1 MKLSSSFTVV
11 IKTSSLQLPSLAG
24 TLIIKSMLQSAPKH
38 FIFILKIQKIFW
50 GGGTAPFPDPSSTSE
65 GDTLSPDPTHLASAR
80 FSRLWRSAFPFLFI
94 YDSNIASMPGKSAP
108 VDHIP
113 TSVIKSCVDD

>member
-1 MKLSSSFTVV
+1 MH
-11 IKTSSLQLPSLAG
+11 QNAPLPD
-24 TLIIKSMLQSAPKH
+24 KKN
-38 FIFILKIQKIFW
+38 QKIFW